1 MNQCKRISVNAL
13 VQLLKNPENGD
24 QCKKISAKNS
34 PPSPIMTFISTKQK
48 ACAMRNFTIALG
60 AGKIRRGN
68 NWMC

>member
-34 PPSPIMTFISTKQK
+34 PPFQVFGWPWQHKNDK
-48 ACAMRNFTIALG
+48 
-60 AGKIRRGN
+60 
-68 NWMC
+68 